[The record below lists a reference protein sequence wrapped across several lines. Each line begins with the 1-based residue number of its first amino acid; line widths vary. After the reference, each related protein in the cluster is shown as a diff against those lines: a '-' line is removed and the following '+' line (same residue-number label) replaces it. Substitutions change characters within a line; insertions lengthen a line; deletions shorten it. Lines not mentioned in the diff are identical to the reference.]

1 MKILTSLRTRFLVMV
16 SMLFVL
22 LIGSI
27 LLLIE
32 KREVEAIFDEQIE
45 KGVLI
50 AKYIKQLNIDAFVLG
65 DERSLSE
72 NIEKQIDYQ
81 LIYIIFY
88 DRQDRYFAS
97 TRFIKGFEDICRSN
111 DLPPNVTPQSYLT
124 KKRKLLD
131 KTTLQVLNILE
142 VEVPIFYEGSAF
154 RWGSIKIGLSL
165 EDTLKEIRKTQS
177 GLMLIGLAG
186 LAMGLIGAVILAR
199 RITGPLHKLVD
210 GTVKISKGD
219 FSQTIDIHSSDEIGE
234 LAKSFNQMSLQL
246 KISRKHIEEAHQ
258 KLIQAEKLASI
269 GRMSAGIAHEIRN
282 PLTSIKLNIQKVF
295 ADKQLGD
302 LEKSHLAISQEGIR
316 QIENF
321 IKELLNFT
329 RERKLNFARFP
340 MSVILDESIKMITDS
355 LDLKKIKVTR
365 HYGKNLPSVR
375 VDADKLR
382 QVFVNLLHNA
392 VDAVDEGGL
401 IQVRI
406 SCRSRKMRVEI
417 SDSGCGIPEKDWD
430 IVFEPYYTTKSS
442 GFGLGLANAR
452 KIVELHKG
460 TIRIRSKP
468 EKGTKFEVI
477 IPCEEGP

>member
-1 MKILTSLRTRFLVMV
+1 
-16 SMLFVL
+16 
-22 LIGSI
+22 
-27 LLLIE
+27 
-32 KREVEAIFDEQIE
+32 
-45 KGVLI
+45 
-50 AKYIKQLNIDAFVLG
+50 
-65 DERSLSE
+65 
-72 NIEKQIDYQ
+72 
-81 LIYIIFY
+81 
-88 DRQDRYFAS
+88 
-97 TRFIKGFEDICRSN
+97 
-111 DLPPNVTPQSYLT
+111 
-124 KKRKLLD
+124 
-131 KTTLQVLNILE
+131 
-142 VEVPIFYEGSAF
+142 
-154 RWGSIKIGLSL
+154 
-165 EDTLKEIRKTQS
+165 
-177 GLMLIGLAG
+177 
-186 LAMGLIGAVILAR
+186 
-199 RITGPLHKLVD
+199 VD

-246 KISRKHIEEAHQ
+246 KISRKRIEETHQ

-302 LEKSHLAISQEGIR
+302 LEKSHLAVSQEGIR

-329 RERKLNFARFP
+329 RVRKLNFARFP
-340 MSVILDESIKMITDS
+340 MSVILDESIKMIEDS

-392 VDAVDEGGL
+392 VDAVDERGRIDVG
-401 IQVRI
+401 I
-406 SCRSRKMRVEI
+406 SCRSRKMKVEI